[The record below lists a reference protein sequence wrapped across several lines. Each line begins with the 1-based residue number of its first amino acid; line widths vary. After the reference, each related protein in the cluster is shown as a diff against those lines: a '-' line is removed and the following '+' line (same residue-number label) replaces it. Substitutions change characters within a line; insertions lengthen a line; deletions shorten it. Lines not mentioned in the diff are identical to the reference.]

1 MGTCHSKNLIPRI
14 KERFEE
20 LDINEGDLPF

>member
-1 MGTCHSKNLIPRI
+1 MGTCRSNNLIPRI
-14 KERFEE
+14 KECFEE